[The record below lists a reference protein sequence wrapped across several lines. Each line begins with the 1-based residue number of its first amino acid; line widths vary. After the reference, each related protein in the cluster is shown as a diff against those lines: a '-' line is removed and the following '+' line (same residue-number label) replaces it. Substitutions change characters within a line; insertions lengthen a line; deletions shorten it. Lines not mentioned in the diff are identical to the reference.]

1 MRSIAVTAQKGG
13 VGKTTLTI
21 HLAVAAARAGER
33 VLVLDAD
40 PQGSCVT
47 WATLRDDEE
56 PHVERIEPPDVAER
70 LRRAATEGVTI
81 AVVDTAPRASTSLAA
96 LLRAVDYALVPLRPQ
111 VLDVATLGQSLAI
124 VAAAKRP
131 GAIVLNAC
139 PPRAPE
145 IAETR
150 AALAGL
156 DLPLAPVEV
165 AERRAYGRALA
176 SGLAVVEFEPRGP
189 EGKPGPAAAEM
200 AALWDYV
207 KASMS

>member
-1 MRSIAVTAQKGG
+1 MRSLAVTAQKGG
-13 VGKTTLTI
+13 VGKTTLAI

-47 WATLRDDEE
+47 WSSLRDEEE
-56 PHVERIEPPDVAER
+56 PRVERVEPPDVPDR
-70 LRRAATEGVTI
+70 LRRAAAEGVTVV
-81 AVVDTAPRASTSLAA
+81 VVDTAPRASTSLAA
-96 LLRAVDYALVPLRPQ
+96 LLRSVDYAVVPLRPS

-124 VAAAKRP
+124 IVAARRP
-131 GAIVLNAC
+131 GVIVLNAC

-150 AALAGL
+150 AAVAELV
-156 DLPLAPVEV
+156 LPLAPVEV

-176 SGLAVVEFEPRGP
+176 SGLAVAEFDPS
-189 EGKPGPAAAEM
+189 GPAAAEM
-200 AALWDYV
+200 DALWSYV
-207 KASMS
+207 TRSMG